1 MSAIMKLAPSILSA
15 DRKMLQKEVSQ
26 IEPYSDIIHVDIM
39 DGKFVPPVTFSPSEI
54 KKVKSGLPKDIHLMV
69 KHPMR
74 DGYIEKFVDSG
85 GKIVSIHIECDD
97 NIDECINLIKKLGAK
112 ASIAVKPDTPLEAVF
127 PYLNG
132 LNTPTIHFFTS
143 SPSSPMGSSG
153 AAPLN
158 RGWVPAGRTRDALPA
173 VATPPG
179 AVGWDFAATRRSPS
193 PASAKSRYG
202 RHSWCWRRG
211 SRRSDPG

>member
-1 MSAIMKLAPSILSA
+1 MKLAPSILSA

-132 LNTPTIHFFTS
+132 LDMVLIMSVYPGYSGQKFIPEVLKKIRKLRKMKPRLDIEIDGGINPKTIKKAVDA
-143 SPSSPMGSSG
+143 G
-153 AAPLN
+153 AN
-158 RGWVPAGRTRDALPA
+158 VI
-173 VATPPG
+173 VA
-179 AVGWDFAATRRSPS
+179 
-193 PASAKSRYG
+193 ASAIFNNQDRVKAIKELREAI
-202 RHSWCWRRG
+202 C
-211 SRRSDPG
+211 